1 MLQYDSE
8 TIYEAEN
15 FKFAGLRHAVRGL
28 VVVLVLAW
36 GVAGAAA
43 QESEEAEAEEAT
55 YEEGEILDEVE
66 NFFGETTEGLAE
78 VVEKV
83 FADQGRPNA
92 YIAGEEI
99 SGAIVIGV
107 RYGKGM
113 LNRKTGESRKVHWQ
127 GPSIG
132 FDLGG
137 NASKVFVLI
146 YHLPATDAL
155 FQRFP
160 AVEGSI
166 YVVAGVGANY
176 HQSGDIILAPIRTG
190 VGLRA
195 GVNIGYMHY
204 TRKKSWIPL

>member
-1 MLQYDSE
+1 MLWDVPEAMPE
-8 TIYEAEN
+8 TGN
-15 FKFAGLRHAVRGL
+15 PWSAGLRHAARGL
-28 VVVLVLAW
+28 VVVLVLAL
-36 GVAGAAA
+36 GAAGAAA
-43 QESEEAEAEEAT
+43 QDSEAGEAEEAT
-55 YEEGEILDEVE
+55 YEEGEILGEVE
-66 NFFGETTEGLAE
+66 NFFGEATEGLAE

-92 YIAGEEI
+92 YIVGEEI
-99 SGAIVIGV
+99 SGAIGIGV

-113 LNRKTGESRKVHWQ
+113 LNRKTDESRKVHWQ

-137 NASKVFVLI
+137 NASKVLVLV
-146 YHLPATDAL
+146 YHLPATDDL

-166 YVVAGVGANY
+166 YLVAGVGANY
-176 HQSGDIILAPIRTG
+176 HQSGNIILAPIRTG
-190 VGLRA
+190 VGRRA
-195 GVNIGYMHY
+195 GVNVGYLHY